1 MFTFCLCFVNCRY
14 MSFSYFSAGRL
25 KSIVVNS
32 ILISTWWDHYTYMYI
47 LLRTPSPSYDWKEN
61 PPSTQSF
68 NLWIQYGKLSRH
80 CYKPPWHK
88 HCVAL
93 TLYHFQSESSILFE
107 QIYNLLNKHKVLFMS
122 EYFSTQTPVLHICWH
137 IFVFVLYI
145 FLHGIIFKTSLAYK

>member
-1 MFTFCLCFVNCRY
+1 MFTFFLCFVNCRY

-25 KSIVVNS
+25 KSMVVNS

-68 NLWIQYGKLSRH
+68 NLWIQHGKLSRH
-80 CYKPPWHK
+80 CYKPPWHE

-122 EYFSTQTPVLHICWH
+122 WVFFNTNTCASHLLTHICVCFVHFFAWH
-137 IFVFVLYI
+137 CIQNL
-145 FLHGIIFKTSLAYK
+145 TSL